1 MKQFYLLLLF
11 LGQLFLTC
19 CNTPN
24 HENKNQLLTFD
35 LKDLPKVS
43 SVKLSDLGIED
54 IQYIPLETKD
64 SCVIPEDDIFLPIKI
79 VASDKFYL
87 LDVYKKILKFR
98 DDGTFETKIGTRGR
112 GPDEYT
118 VAHDI
123 NTDDKNQNIYLLSR
137 WQKKFFVYSETGAI
151 LKTFPVL
158 FSPNEFRVLEN
169 GILCYGSNNQ
179 GNINDSY
186 DFIDFNGKI
195 IKTFQNKF
203 PFTIKDGY
211 VIWRENIFYQYNS
224 RLFKKEVYSDTI
236 FEFENMNFKPHM
248 VIAVGKYLITPKA
261 RSEFDGLSLY
271 KKYITPMN
279 LLEFGDYVFYEFM
292 YPEDELFCFIGS
304 KRTTFQVLIDGGNGI
319 INDLDGGP
327 DILPKTMKD
336 DNTIIA
342 LVDAMKLKQHISSDA
357 FINSKPKY
365 PEKKKE
371 LEKLAASLKETD
383 NPVLMLVR
391 LKKK

>member
-1 MKQFYLLLLF
+1 
-11 LGQLFLTC
+11 
-19 CNTPN
+19 
-24 HENKNQLLTFD
+24 
-35 LKDLPKVS
+35 
-43 SVKLSDLGIED
+43 
-54 IQYIPLETKD
+54 
-64 SCVIPEDDIFLPIKI
+64 
-79 VASDKFYL
+79 
-87 LDVYKKILKFR
+87 
-98 DDGTFETKIGTRGR
+98 
-112 GPDEYT
+112 
-118 VAHDI
+118 
-123 NTDDKNQNIYLLSR
+123 
-137 WQKKFFVYSETGAI
+137 
-151 LKTFPVL
+151 
-158 FSPNEFRVLEN
+158 
-169 GILCYGSNNQ
+169 
-179 GNINDSY
+179 
-186 DFIDFNGKI
+186 
-195 IKTFQNKF
+195 
-203 PFTIKDGY
+203 
-211 VIWRENIFYQYNS
+211 
-224 RLFKKEVYSDTI
+224 
-236 FEFENMNFKPHM
+236 M